1 MPHWQYETP
10 IFTIRL
16 SESIQ
21 TSAEGCPLLEGIKF
35 YEFPEPAY
43 IKALPCNQKVQ
54 LRLTGIQT
62 GVVANSI
69 TNQWAFKLSDGKISN
84 GFTGALIP

>member
-1 MPHWQYETP
+1 MLLAVQEMKAVVMCESAIASASPSA
-10 IFTIRL
+10 IA
-16 SESIQ
+16 SED
-21 TSAEGCPLLEGIKF
+21 
-35 YEFPEPAY
+35 YEFPEPGY